1 MTVLADFLR
10 DTTGKIWRIYPN
22 TRRNPVTGQYQSAEL
37 LMTDSLWDDAWSDPS
52 YTIPTAQAL
61 TYRTLADS
69 AGKTWYIYMNTN
81 GEIVITDTAPTVTT
95 GVWSEPLYGLPVTPN
110 EATTGNEIYLSLVD
124 SAATDWFVYPNA
136 DGELVIST
144 TEPT

>member
-1 MTVLADFLR
+1 MTILADFLR
-10 DTTGKIWRIYPN
+10 DTTGKVWRIYPN
-22 TRRNPVTGQYQSAEL
+22 ISGEL
-37 LMTDSLWDDAWSDPS
+37 VIFNSLLTPWDEEDWSDPS

-136 DGELVIST
+136 DGELIIST